1 MWLLKSLTSEA
12 CYRLNKVGLYKVGRE
27 DADIILQDKF
37 CSRRQAIFYVTK
49 SFSNELKDKESRL
62 GHSELRLKV
71 LSSRSGTYINEKRLC
86 KEETALLSSQDLIK
100 FGSREFFKVT
110 SEPLIVCSSHT
121 TDSELKEIK
130 EQVEVLGGDYVDQW
144 TQNCSLLVTSS
155 LVVTPKVLHCLLD
168 AKPVVTVRYLED
180 STNLNSLHLNYKDYL
195 PTAQDPR
202 ISDSYSF
209 LPNSKRSSLFRTLH
223 FIFFKFENSEWLKSL
238 AISAGSTVDFFNRRR
253 LSEYSC
259 TAGLWVI
266 VGLRKPE
273 SVYKFP
279 LAYERLNERTALG
292 IDLIQSIL
300 LCDASFFFT
309 EPSTNLDVKSTD
321 VFTSEFSS
329 EKAVSQEKNNSLDSG
344 LFTFDNFDQPQ
355 PDDSSSSET
364 AQIDS
369 APQLNAIFFD
379 HFQPEPLKKE
389 ANDNLG
395 DTTTALG
402 NVIFT
407 PLYCKKRDKSGV
419 AKDTLINRKRFIKN
433 WRASCQKPIRLISSS
448 YLKSHTD

>member
-1 MWLLKSLTSEA
+1 
-12 CYRLNKVGLYKVGRE
+12 LNKVGLYKVGRE

-180 STNLNSLHLNYKDYL
+180 STNLNSLHLNYKEYDY
-195 PTAQDPR
+195 
-202 ISDSYSF
+202 
-209 LPNSKRSSLFRTLH
+209 
-223 FIFFKFENSEWLKSL
+223 
-238 AISAGSTVDFFNRRR
+238 
-253 LSEYSC
+253 
-259 TAGLWVI
+259 
-266 VGLRKPE
+266 
-273 SVYKFP
+273 
-279 LAYERLNERTALG
+279 
-292 IDLIQSIL
+292 
-300 LCDASFFFT
+300 
-309 EPSTNLDVKSTD
+309 
-321 VFTSEFSS
+321 
-329 EKAVSQEKNNSLDSG
+329 
-344 LFTFDNFDQPQ
+344 
-355 PDDSSSSET
+355 
-364 AQIDS
+364 
-369 APQLNAIFFD
+369 
-379 HFQPEPLKKE
+379 
-389 ANDNLG
+389 
-395 DTTTALG
+395 
-402 NVIFT
+402 
-407 PLYCKKRDKSGV
+407 
-419 AKDTLINRKRFIKN
+419 
-433 WRASCQKPIRLISSS
+433 
-448 YLKSHTD
+448 